1 MIIFALNSMQD
12 ADRAGGS
19 HWSLLG
25 KYFICRI
32 KLYLDYFYLATSVKL
47 FYYTNELKIL
57 CYGVTKLYKIFDD
70 PH

>member
-25 KYFICRI
+25 KYFIYRI
-32 KLYLDYFYLATSVKL
+32 KLYLDLFYLATSIKL
-47 FYYTNELKIL
+47 LYYTKELKIL
-57 CYGVTKLYKIFDD
+57 CNRVRKLYKIFDN
-70 PH
+70 PN